1 MRNLTLMGIAAATAC
16 AVLSTA
22 TTATAAPR
30 PAVSAT
36 VAQPAAAPVDQQL
49 VNQLARD
56 IMAARGTLAAGESV
70 TVYDNGDATLTL
82 LKQTDGSLVLA
93 SGGSLAAAAA
103 GGFCHSAAMAAV
115 YTIGAAA
122 FGAAAL
128 VGGITV
134 VGIAISA
141 EAAGALSSALAAGAS
156 VSGLVSLYI
165 C

>member
-30 PAVSAT
+30 PAVSTA

-49 VNQLARD
+49 VNQVARD

-82 LKQTDGSLVLA
+82 LKQTAGSLVLA

-115 YTIGAAA
+115 YT
-122 FGAAAL
+122 
-128 VGGITV
+128 
-134 VGIAISA
+134 
-141 EAAGALSSALAAGAS
+141 
-156 VSGLVSLYI
+156 
-165 C
+165 